1 MSSPPIYPLHNF
13 LFFFQVSRLRLPS
26 EIISFALCHFVHCF
40 SFTILPC
47 FAMVAKKQRLEFF
60 LSCSAMYACDWVTLI
75 LCLCNRLDQISIII
89 IINIIIHDSSG
100 PQVPTEQ
107 HHIHFKTVNLLLL
120 LKVVRYRRRLS
131 QKGPGFLFSFI
142 FFRDYGQYYDFV
154 CSFFLSLILFGC
166 TVHQRNVT
174 VCRTNG
180 SGCGGQSSV
189 NVSSSGGIRV
199 RHEP

>member
-13 LFFFQVSRLRLPS
+13 FVFFFQVSRLRLPS

-89 IINIIIHDSSG
+89 INNYYHTRFIWSSSSYRTTSHTFQNG
-100 PQVPTEQ
+100 KFVAVIKGGTLSTSTLAKRSG
-107 HHIHFKTVNLLLL
+107 ISFLL
-120 LKVVRYRRRLS
+120 Y
-131 QKGPGFLFSFI
+131 
-142 FFRDYGQYYDFV
+142 
-154 CSFFLSLILFGC
+154 FLS
-166 TVHQRNVT
+166 
-174 VCRTNG
+174 
-180 SGCGGQSSV
+180 
-189 NVSSSGGIRV
+189 
-199 RHEP
+199 